1 MNMNYKSDT
10 VQNRMVHDKYDGNIE
25 LYKYNGAQADA
36 PESIFFDRTVG
47 KKFKKKYLYVYN
59 TNNIS
64 PYFKIDSVITSLKD
78 DFNNILEFNNSNL
91 ENEYYT
97 KKELSKIYK
106 EKELAFKCNYCGNI
120 HLYKIKNIY
129 QSIHRIITKQKD
141 KIILCPKLGAKT
153 IKEYKKMNFGN
164 EQINA
169 NNSDEEDINFISIL
183 SKVVKNY
190 GFEDKSDDNTN
201 NTDLLLL
208 DHSNR
213 IYFAIDFNLDKI
225 KASDREYIYSKKKNY
240 KYINIQKD
248 DFIYKLILDKYNE
261 LGNEQIKKEND
272 DEIIYLRNRV
282 NELKNKLK
290 NIKQKE
296 DTLDN
301 NDIQSKAEEDNK
313 INKTK
318 DSEEQE
324 NIIDEKLNNN
334 SSNSNNL
341 VININGDLGDNK
353 SITINLNK

>member
-1 MNMNYKSDT
+1 MNYKSDT
-10 VQNRMVHDKYDGNIE
+10 VQNRMVHDKYNGNIE

-36 PESIFFDRTVG
+36 PESIFFDRIVS

-120 HLYKIKNIY
+120 HLYKIKNLY
-129 QSIHRIITKQKD
+129 QSIYRIITKQKD

-153 IKEYKKMNFGN
+153 LKEYKKMNFGN
-164 EQINA
+164 KQINT
-169 NNSDEEDINFISIL
+169 NNSEENKDINFIRIL
-183 SKVVKNY
+183 SKVAKNY
-190 GFEDKSDDNTN
+190 GFEDKSDNNTN

-208 DHSNR
+208 DHNNR
-213 IYFAIDFNLDKI
+213 MYFVIDFNLDKI

-290 NIKQKE
+290 NIKQRE
-296 DTLDN
+296 DTLSN

-313 INKTK
+313 INKAK

-341 VININGDLGDNK
+341 VININGNLGDNK

>member
-1 MNMNYKSDT
+1 MNYKSDT

-25 LYKYNGAQADA
+25 LYKYNGAQFDA
-36 PESIFFDRTVG
+36 PESIFFDKIVG

-59 TNNIS
+59 TDNIS

-78 DFNNILEFNNSNL
+78 DFNNILKFDNSNL

-106 EKELAFKCNYCGNI
+106 EKELAFKCNYCNNI
-120 HLYKIKNIY
+120 HLYKVKNLY
-129 QSIHRIITKQKD
+129 QSIYRIITKQKD

-183 SKVVKNY
+183 SKVAKNY
-190 GFEDKSDDNTN
+190 GFKDKSDNNTN

-208 DHSNR
+208 DHDNR
-213 IYFAIDFNLDKI
+213 MYFAIDFDLDKI

-240 KYINIQKD
+240 KYLNIQKN
-248 DFIYKLILDKYNE
+248 DFIYKLIFDKYNE

-290 NIKQKE
+290 SINQE

-301 NDIQSKAEEDNK
+301 IKNKDAQDKNNEDDNK
-313 INKTK
+313 QK
-318 DSEEQE
+318 DKKKE
-324 NIIDEKLNNN
+324 LNNN
-334 SSNSNNL
+334 LSSANNL
-341 VININGDLGDNK
+341 VININGDLGDNE